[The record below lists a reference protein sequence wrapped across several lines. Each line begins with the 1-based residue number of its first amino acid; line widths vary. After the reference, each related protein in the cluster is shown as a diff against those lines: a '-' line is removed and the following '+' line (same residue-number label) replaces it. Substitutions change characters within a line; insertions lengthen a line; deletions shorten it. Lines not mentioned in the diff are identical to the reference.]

1 MYNKNILKYGNEL
14 YYPIQEGIWRTRQ
27 GNKLLCSQGTSMVQ
41 AESECSIIIHNPE
54 GITFEQILK
63 ES

>member
-14 YYPIQEGIWRTRQ
+14 YYPIQEGIWRTKQ

-41 AESECSIIIHNPE
+41 AESEGSIIIHN
-54 GITFEQILK
+54 T
-63 ES
+63 